1 MRTRRC
7 LVWDAP
13 NIDLAIASIVG
24 ARPTPA
30 ERPDFLALARWF
42 VSGGDG
48 MENEAAVFV
57 NVPEYHADRLQQW
70 VVWLLSVGY
79 RVFAKPRTPGSDV
92 DADMVRYLMSQ
103 REDDDLAE
111 VVVASHDAN
120 NFLEPLE
127 KLAADGVTVTVIG
140 FAEQAGRLSRA
151 ASLRFVDF
159 ADIPELF
166 KVPLPRVDLTRL
178 PVEGRWF
185 EPRVPLAAAEDPEP
199 YDESVTLRA

>member
-1 MRTRRC
+1 M
-7 LVWDAP
+7 
-13 NIDLAIASIVG
+13 AIAQIVG

-30 ERPDFLALARWF
+30 ERPDFNSLARWF
-42 VSGGDG
+42 VAGGEQAD
-48 MENEAAVFV
+48 NEAAVFV

-92 DADMVRYLMSQ
+92 DADMVDYLRS
-103 REDDDLAE
+103 RAGDGGLAE

-140 FAEQAGRLSRA
+140 FAEHAGRLSHGDTI
-151 ASLRFVDF
+151 RFVDF
-159 ADIPELF
+159 ADIPDLF
-166 KVPLPRVDLTRL
+166 KVPLPRVDLSRL
-178 PVEGRWF
+178 PPSGRWF
-185 EPRVPLAAAEDPEP
+185 EPRVPLAAGEEP
-199 YDESVTLRA
+199 VPYEE

>member
-1 MRTRRC
+1 M
-7 LVWDAP
+7 
-13 NIDLAIASIVG
+13 AIASIVG

-42 VSGGDG
+42 VAGGESQ
-48 MENEAAVFV
+48 ENEAAVFV

-92 DADMVRYLMSQ
+92 DTDMVRYLLD
-103 REDDDLAE
+103 RAGEHDLAE

-127 KLAADGVTVTVIG
+127 KLAAGGVTVTVVG
-140 FAEQAGRLSRA
+140 FAEHAGRLSRVETI
-151 ASLRFVDF
+151 RFVDF
-159 ADIPELF
+159 ADIPQLF
-166 KVPLPRVDLTRL
+166 SVPLPRVDLTRL
-178 PVEGRWF
+178 PPEGRWF
-185 EPRVPLAAAEDPEP
+185 EPRVPLAAEEPEP
-199 YDESVTLRA
+199 YAE

>member
-13 NIDLAIASIVG
+13 NIDMAIASIVG

-42 VSGGDG
+42 VASGEG
-48 MENEAAVFV
+48 MENEATVFV

-92 DADMVRYLMSQ
+92 DADMIRYLTERGGDQ
-103 REDDDLAE
+103 GLAE

-127 KLAADGVTVTVIG
+127 EFAADGVAVTAIG
-140 FAEQAGRLSRA
+140 FTEHAGRLSHA
-151 ASLRFVDF
+151 ESIRFIDF
-159 ADIPELF
+159 ADIPDLF
-166 KVPLPRVDLTRL
+166 SVPLPRVDLTRL
-178 PVEGRWF
+178 PPQGRWF
-185 EPRVPLAAAEDPEP
+185 EPRVPLAAVEGEP
-199 YDESVTLRA
+199 TPYEGE